1 MFYASEIHS
10 LSDFQRHTR
19 EHMERLRTTGR
30 PALLTVNGKAAVVVQ
45 DAEAYEKLLA
55 EVESARIAE
64 MIRQGLDAR
73 EVAAINEILLD
84 IENGGDLGDPVEEV
98 MDRIRRGARHRP
110 AG

>member
-64 MIRQGLDAR
+64 MIRQGLESVDRGEPGIPAAEAR
-73 EVAAINEILLD
+73 E
-84 IENGGDLGDPVEEV
+84 
-98 MDRIRRGARHRP
+98 RIRRGAGDRRP
-110 AG
+110 G